1 MSALLSL
8 TGLKA
13 SQLVNNNFHGPVYR
27 LYECVLNQ
35 ATLTLWMGL
44 LPILSVV
51 SGFGQPFIDPAFF
64 I

>member
-13 SQLVNNNFHGPVYR
+13 SQLVNNNFHGPV
-27 LYECVLNQ
+27 YECVLNQ